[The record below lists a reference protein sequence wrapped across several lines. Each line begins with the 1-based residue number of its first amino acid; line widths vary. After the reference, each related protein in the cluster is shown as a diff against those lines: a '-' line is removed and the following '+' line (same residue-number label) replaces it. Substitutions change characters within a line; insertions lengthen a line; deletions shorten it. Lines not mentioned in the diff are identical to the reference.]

1 MAAVPLTADQ
11 IAALP
16 EHLPQWRVVEG
27 KLHRELR
34 FGDFVEAFGFMS
46 RVALVAEAM
55 GHHPEWRNVWN
66 RVVIDLTTHD
76 IGGLSNLDVQLAA
89 RIDELTGLQPGFAK
103 A

>member
-11 IAALP
+11 MAALP
-16 EHLPQWRVVEG
+16 EHLPQWSVVEG

-34 FGDFVEAFGFMS
+34 FADFVEAFGFMS

-55 GHHPEWRNVWN
+55 GHHPEWRNAWN

-76 IGGLSNLDVQLAA
+76 TGGLSTLDVELAR
-89 RIDELTGLQPGFAK
+89 RIDQLLPAQVH
-103 A
+103 